1 MFAPR
6 PKPPGTFS
14 SSTFRC
20 ELAAQ
25 SRGRA
30 QGTPVRGQGVP
41 ALTSRGGVVG
51 PGAAGGGGAP
61 GSAAC
66 TPIPQVPEAK
76 EEGSAHLVVPGVCF
90 TCPLTGATLRKDQR
104 DAHIK
109 EAILSVSGGPVSQPP
124 APEVLV
130 PEPLQRAGWHRSSVT
145 PLPAFDALKRL
156 CVVRGVRHSK
166 CTRVGREKP
175 PLGHP
180 SWRRPLSVVSG
191 SFQR

>member
-6 PKPPGTFS
+6 PELPGTFS

-20 ELAAQ
+20 EPAPQ

-41 ALTSRGGVVG
+41 ALTIRGGGVG
-51 PGAAGGGGAP
+51 PGGGGAP

-66 TPIPQVPEAK
+66 TPVPQVPEAK
-76 EEGSAHLVVPGVCF
+76 EEGSAHLAVPGVRF

-109 EAILSVSGGPVSQPP
+109 EAILSVSGSPASRPP

-130 PEPLQRAGWHRSSVT
+130 PEPLQRAGWHWSLVT

-156 CVVRGVRHSK
+156 CV
-166 CTRVGREKP
+166 CTRGTT
-175 PLGHP
+175 
-180 SWRRPLSVVSG
+180 
-191 SFQR
+191 F